1 MKSKWLQLFDLNEKT
16 NFKNLIK
23 KRK

>member
-16 NFKNLIK
+16 NFNSLT
-23 KRK
+23 KRRN